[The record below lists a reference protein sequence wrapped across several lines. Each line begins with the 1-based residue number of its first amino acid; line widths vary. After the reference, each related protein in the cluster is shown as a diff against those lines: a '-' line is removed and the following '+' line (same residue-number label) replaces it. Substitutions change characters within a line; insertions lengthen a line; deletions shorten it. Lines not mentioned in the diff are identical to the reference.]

1 MAFKAAINIYMDT
14 SISES
19 QIISSEV
26 INNRLVKDLT
36 KTGLLDKLGATLSL
50 ACALHCALLPVLIV
64 ALPMLGL
71 SFLTWHGFE
80 HTIIV
85 ITLSLALLS
94 VVLGCRIHGLK
105 RLLGLP
111 FLALILFLVALS
123 SHEPLTHALFS
134 TSAGL
139 CLVAA
144 HLINRKLCKSCLSCC
159 KNS

>member
-1 MAFKAAINIYMDT
+1 MEIKTAIRSVMET
-14 SISES
+14 SIYES
-19 QIISSEV
+19 DLINSKGT
-26 INNRLVKDLT
+26 NNRLVKDLT
-36 KTGLLDKLGATLSL
+36 KTGALDKLGATLSL

-123 SHEPLTHALFS
+123 SHEPLTHAIFS
-134 TSAGL
+134 TCAGL

-144 HLINRKLCKSCLSCC
+144 HIINRKLCKSCLSCSKC
-159 KNS
+159 S